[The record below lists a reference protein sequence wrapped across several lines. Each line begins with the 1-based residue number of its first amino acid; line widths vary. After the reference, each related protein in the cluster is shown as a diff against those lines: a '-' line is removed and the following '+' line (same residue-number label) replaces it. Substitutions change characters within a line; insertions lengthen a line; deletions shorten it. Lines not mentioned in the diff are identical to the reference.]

1 MLIPASELDLT
12 KPLYV
17 GVLDGRQGG
26 IPSTSFAVPVALQP
40 SDSGSGIGMCGTVS
54 GACVL
59 VPGVPQRL
67 VLVDEGEAGGRSTV
81 LLTVAASGH
90 EAADLQI
97 SAVPTYGDPDI
108 YVTAGPAATPRW
120 PQAGDEAG

>member
-67 VLVDEGEAGGRSTV
+67 VLVDEGEA
-81 LLTVAASGH
+81 
-90 EAADLQI
+90 LQI

-108 YVTAGPAATPRW
+108 YVTAGPAATSRW